1 MKARVSGVAFS
12 GFLCSDLAPI
22 SDFWNFL
29 EFSKNTNQSGNLRCY
44 FKTVLNNLLY
54 VAVQESW
61 TEQARIGWIVQ

>member
-44 FKTVLNNLLY
+44 FKTV
-54 VAVQESW
+54 
-61 TEQARIGWIVQ
+61 